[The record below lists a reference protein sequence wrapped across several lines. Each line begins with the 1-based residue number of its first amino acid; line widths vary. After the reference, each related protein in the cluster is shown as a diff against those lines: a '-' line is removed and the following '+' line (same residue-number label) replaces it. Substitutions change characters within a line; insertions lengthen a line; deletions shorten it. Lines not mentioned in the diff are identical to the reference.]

1 MCFARRN
8 AVISPNLIYKHRG
21 LYVHTHSN
29 NGQGKCSIIS
39 RYPFSGITPN
49 KYGVYID
56 LGEGIVVVGDELS
69 RCCLS
74 PYGPY
79 QLNGIEYKD
88 FPATDDVDY
97 VVKVNKEARQGMVDK
112 LLEDFHS
119 STTPFCLSFGDFN
132 EPSWL
137 DWTEG
142 ALSAGLA
149 PLRCP
154 VAYHP
159 FPVGRRYKR

>member
-8 AVISPNLIYKHRG
+8 VVISESDIQAQG

-49 KYGVYID
+49 KYGAYID
-56 LGEGIVVVGDELS
+56 LGEGIVVLVMNCHGAYF
-69 RCCLS
+69 

-97 VVKVNKEARQGMVDK
+97 VVKVNKEARRGHGGQTAGR
-112 LLEDFHS
+112 L
-119 STTPFCLSFGDFN
+119 PFVYYSFLFVFR
-132 EPSWL
+132 
-137 DWTEG
+137 
-142 ALSAGLA
+142 GLQRTVMA
-149 PLRCP
+149 
-154 VAYHP
+154 
-159 FPVGRRYKR
+159 